1 MSRNFPKR
9 ESLSGFLIEF
19 SEIGIFIVDKSGV
32 QALVLTFY
40 FNKKSSFR
48 PVLHDE
54 GRTIVKLN
62 VKQNCR

>member
-9 ESLSGFLIEF
+9 ENLCGFLVGFSKIE
-19 SEIGIFIVDKSGV
+19 IFIVDKSDV
-32 QALVLTFY
+32 QALISMFY

-54 GRTIVKLN
+54 GRTIVKF
-62 VKQNCR
+62 

>member
-9 ESLSGFLIEF
+9 ESLSGFLVEF

-32 QALVLTFY
+32 QALVLAFY

-48 PVLHDE
+48 PSCMTRE
-54 GRTIVKLN
+54 ERS
-62 VKQNCR
+62 